1 MESDKEKILRD
12 KIIILIKHELERN
25 KFQVLSIDVFF
36 DLFPTKPG
44 QVINIDNYD
53 VFLDID
59 YDGPLDG
66 YEPYSFASNLKDMC
80 EKVRDSIS
88 EYVITSEGKI
98 TTNKDNILVSDAMIV
113 KIDYKIEETHKFTL
127 SFKIAYDR

>member
-1 MESDKEKILRD
+1 MESEKEKILKN
-12 KIIILIKHELERN
+12 KISFLIKHELERN

-66 YEPYSFASNLKDMC
+66 YDPYSFANDIKVMC
-80 EKVRDSIS
+80 DKARDSVS

-98 TTNKDNILVSDAMIV
+98 TTNKDKILVFDAMII
-113 KIDYKIEETHKFTL
+113 KID
-127 SFKIAYDR
+127 